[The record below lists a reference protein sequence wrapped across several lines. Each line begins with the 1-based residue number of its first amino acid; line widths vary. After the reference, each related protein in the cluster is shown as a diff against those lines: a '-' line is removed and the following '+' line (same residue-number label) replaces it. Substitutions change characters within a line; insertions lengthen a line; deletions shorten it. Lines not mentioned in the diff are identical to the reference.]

1 MTTQAEK
8 AVYVYGIL
16 PGDVEYEEPPTG
28 VGNPPSAVRLVHHR
42 DIAALVSDVEVS
54 NRLGTPDDLL
64 AHEELLDAS
73 AAEVPVLPLRFGA
86 VVANEDAVASELLE
100 PYYDEFSAAL
110 QELDGYQEYIVR
122 GRYVQ
127 EAILREILAED
138 PQAAA
143 LADQIRDAD
152 PAASRDGQIQLGQL
166 ISERLADKRAQDT
179 QKLSDA
185 LAERASM
192 SVVRPPGDDLEAMHA
207 AFLVKATDA
216 DEMVSEVQDLAA
228 DWEGRIEL
236 RIIGPVAAYDF
247 VVTTGASPGG

>member
-16 PGDVEYEEPPTG
+16 PGDVEYDEPPTG

-64 AHEELLDAS
+64 VHEELLDAS

-86 VVANEDAVASELLE
+86 VVANEDAVANELLE

-110 QELDGYQEYIVR
+110 QELEGYQEYIVR

-138 PQAAA
+138 SQAAA

-152 PAASRDGQIQLGQL
+152 PAASREGRIQLGQL